1 MLKVGVI
8 GLGNAGNQVAELAF
22 KSRQIPA
29 IAINSSEKDLMNI
42 SAIDKILIGDQKG
55 AGKDRTEAKKFMKN
69 HITALMKQEKL
80 IKFIEDLEVIFVV
93 SSIGGGTGSG
103 MSPVFTEILTKAF
116 PSKRIVLVEI
126 YPALSESIAAQQNA
140 IDYLK
145 EVRDF
150 LPNIT
155 FMAYDNHR
163 FSNLPTDKMMQAV
176 NAEIVEDIAVLRG
189 DYQIPTPFSSIDEK
203 DALRLIETPGRLCIA
218 KAYDLKE
225 KDLDDKSIEE
235 ILVNDLKNVSSTV
248 ELQRDKIVKRIGLIS
263 NLNKTLHE
271 KLNTKLETLK
281 SFVGEPVE
289 GFEHIFINS
298 SDDMQNRVISILSGL
313 TIPDDRVQ
321 KMLQRIQEAT
331 EAITKV
337 QESSILD
344 NINTDLIDEL
354 RKKET
359 PETTEEIDIEDTF
372 SKYFK

>member
-42 SAIDKILIGDQKG
+42 SAIDKLLIGDQKG

-189 DYQIPTPFSSIDEK
+189 DYQIATPFSSIDEK

-248 ELQRDKIVKRIGLIS
+248 ELQRDRIVKRIGLIS

-313 TIPDDRVQ
+313 SIPDDRVQ

>member
-29 IAINSSEKDLMNI
+29 IAINSSEKDLVNI

-321 KMLQRIQEAT
+321 KMLQRIQ
-331 EAITKV
+331 
-337 QESSILD
+337 
-344 NINTDLIDEL
+344 
-354 RKKET
+354 
-359 PETTEEIDIEDTF
+359 
-372 SKYFK
+372 

>member
-42 SAIDKILIGDQKG
+42 SAIDKLLIGDQKG

-189 DYQIPTPFSSIDEK
+189 DYQIATPFSSIDEK

-248 ELQRDKIVKRIGLIS
+248 ELQRDRIVKRIGLIS

-298 SDDMQNRVISILSGL
+298 TDDMQNRVISILSGL
-313 TIPDDRVQ
+313 SIPDDRVQ

>member
-29 IAINSSEKDLMNI
+29 IAINSSEKDLVNI

>member
-42 SAIDKILIGDQKG
+42 SAIDKLLIGDQKG

-116 PSKRIVLVEI
+116 PLKRIVLVEI

-189 DYQIPTPFSSIDEK
+189 DYQIATPFSSIDEK

-248 ELQRDKIVKRIGLIS
+248 ELQRDRIVKRIGLIS

-298 SDDMQNRVISILSGL
+298 TDDMQNRVISILSGL
-313 TIPDDRVQ
+313 SIPDDRVQ

>member
-42 SAIDKILIGDQKG
+42 SAIDKLLIGDQKG

-189 DYQIPTPFSSIDEK
+189 DYQIATPFSSIDEK

-248 ELQRDKIVKRIGLIS
+248 ELQRDRIVKRIGLIS

-313 TIPDDRVQ
+313 SIPDDRIQ